1 MIRSIVIIIFLV
13 TTVGVYLP
21 VSSAIADSL
30 SFREQVA
37 SILDEHPRIESAK
50 QTVRSLGQGVRIA
63 EKAWFPDLSVTGSRA
78 NEDRNNVSG
87 TDDTQFNSNDVKLTL
102 TQPVYDFGSKR
113 ASKELASLQL
123 LQAEKTLQLTKQS
136 IILEIGVAQIGIS
149 TAIEKLRYAKRSLS
163 NLVKQTKLE
172 DIKVKAGAGVSTDV
186 LQAKVQLAGARA
198 RLQAAKG
205 FLDNQE
211 HRYRAVFGDLQNDF
225 LKPRK
230 MKLQIEDLPETKEEA
245 LEVARKNNL
254 QLQALSNAVSISRTT
269 VSQVQSDQL
278 WPKFNFI
285 VDKSYKKNVGG
296 TLGKAQELIAKIQFT
311 YNLNLGFSVLNS
323 IDAARANFSA
333 TQNQLDDAR
342 RLIDEGVS
350 NAFVAYRQAEKN
362 ADLLAEQSELS
373 GAFLELARKE
383 RTLGKRS
390 LIEILAGETAEINAK
405 SDAAEARGSMVS
417 TSLALLSVM
426 GILEAR
432 HLELE

>member
-1 MIRSIVIIIFLV
+1 MIRSIVVKIILV
-13 TTVGVYLP
+13 TTAVVYLP

-50 QTVRSLGQGVRIA
+50 QTVRSLGQGVRIS

-113 ASKELASLQL
+113 ASKELARLQL

-205 FLDNQE
+205 FLENQE

-230 MKLQIEDLPETKEEA
+230 MKLQIEDLPETKRA
-245 LEVARKNNL
+245 LDVARKIS
-254 QLQALSNAVSISRTT
+254 QLQALSTLFHLRRRSHKFSQISCG
-269 VSQVQSDQL
+269 Q
-278 WPKFNFI
+278 K
-285 VDKSYKKNVGG
+285 
-296 TLGKAQELIAKIQFT
+296 LI
-311 YNLNLGFSVLNS
+311 
-323 IDAARANFSA
+323 
-333 TQNQLDDAR
+333 
-342 RLIDEGVS
+342 
-350 NAFVAYRQAEKN
+350 
-362 ADLLAEQSELS
+362 
-373 GAFLELARKE
+373 
-383 RTLGKRS
+383 
-390 LIEILAGETAEINAK
+390 
-405 SDAAEARGSMVS
+405 
-417 TSLALLSVM
+417 LLSIKVIKRM
-426 GILEAR
+426 WAEPLVK
-432 HLELE
+432 HKN

>member
-13 TTVGVYLP
+13 TTAVVYLP

-50 QTVRSLGQGVRIA
+50 QTVRSLGQGVRIS

-172 DIKVKAGAGVSTDV
+172 DIKVKA
-186 LQAKVQLAGARA
+186 
-198 RLQAAKG
+198 
-205 FLDNQE
+205 
-211 HRYRAVFGDLQNDF
+211 
-225 LKPRK
+225 
-230 MKLQIEDLPETKEEA
+230 
-245 LEVARKNNL
+245 
-254 QLQALSNAVSISRTT
+254 
-269 VSQVQSDQL
+269 
-278 WPKFNFI
+278 
-285 VDKSYKKNVGG
+285 
-296 TLGKAQELIAKIQFT
+296 
-311 YNLNLGFSVLNS
+311 
-323 IDAARANFSA
+323 
-333 TQNQLDDAR
+333 
-342 RLIDEGVS
+342 
-350 NAFVAYRQAEKN
+350 
-362 ADLLAEQSELS
+362 
-373 GAFLELARKE
+373 
-383 RTLGKRS
+383 
-390 LIEILAGETAEINAK
+390 
-405 SDAAEARGSMVS
+405 
-417 TSLALLSVM
+417 
-426 GILEAR
+426 
-432 HLELE
+432 